1 MPSNEA
7 GVVSVAH
14 PFLKDPLSKVFTEAI
29 AGADQTVVPTVGLR
43 KSTQD
48 SPGDQPAIRQ
58 HGQHSLEQKKV
69 LVLNAHAVPVLF
81 AGRPLKSSRLRLS
94 LLLSV
99 HLLPN
104 SKNKPTTDELHTN
117 HHRPTSALLQFSH
130 LRSAY
135 Q

>member
-14 PFLKDPLSKVFTEAI
+14 PFLEDSLSKVFTEAI

-58 HGQHSLEQKKV
+58 HGQHSLEKKKS
-69 LVLNAHAVPVLF
+69 LF
-81 AGRPLKSSRLRLS
+81 
-94 LLLSV
+94 
-99 HLLPN
+99 
-104 SKNKPTTDELHTN
+104 
-117 HHRPTSALLQFSH
+117 
-130 LRSAY
+130 
-135 Q
+135 